1 MGEITY
7 KFAPDSENKRFAA
20 FDGNT
25 EVGEVTYVET
35 GKDILIIDHTFVE
48 DDYGGKGIAF
58 SLVKHVIDLAQE
70 QNKKIIPLC
79 PFVIATFKKT
89 PEYADV
95 WQKE

>member
-79 PFVIATFKKT
+79 PYARKVFNTHDEFSEL
-89 PEYADV
+89 EY
-95 WQKE
+95 KG